1 MAKTKRPRR
10 KRGGKNEKGHRM
22 SWRNKGLDLKDF
34 GMEGR
39 WKEECKRE
47 CFRMNWLEAV
57 GRNRIC
63 YRSNSVEEDM
73 RLIRAFER
81 NRIEGNIEAEA
92 GGAEIKL
99 PP

>member
-1 MAKTKRPRR
+1 M
-10 KRGGKNEKGHRM
+10 
-22 SWRNKGLDLKDF
+22 DLKAF

-57 GRNRIC
+57 SRNRIC

-73 RLIRAFER
+73 RLVRAFER
-81 NRIEGNIEAEA
+81 NRIEGNIEE
-92 GGAEIKL
+92 EDVEPESEEPKL
-99 PP
+99 NCLPEPEP